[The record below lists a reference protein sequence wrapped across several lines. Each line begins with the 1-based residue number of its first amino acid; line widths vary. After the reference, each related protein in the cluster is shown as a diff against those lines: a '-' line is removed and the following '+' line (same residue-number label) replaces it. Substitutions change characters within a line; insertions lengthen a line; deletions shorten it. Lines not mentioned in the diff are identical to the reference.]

1 MFAYNANHAQIF
13 SWNQLILCNESK
25 ASRSKKQWEPL
36 MGNKRTTD
44 RIQVK
49 LYPAP
54 LRHPT
59 SLEFKVENKEISSTH
74 HGRPPKGVGGGIS
87 NDDTHN

>member
-1 MFAYNANHAQIF
+1 MGAFD
-13 SWNQLILCNESK
+13 
-25 ASRSKKQWEPL
+25 
-36 MGNKRTTD
+36 GNKLTTD
-44 RIQVK
+44 RICVK

-74 HGRPPKGVGGGIS
+74 HGRPPKGGEGGGGLS